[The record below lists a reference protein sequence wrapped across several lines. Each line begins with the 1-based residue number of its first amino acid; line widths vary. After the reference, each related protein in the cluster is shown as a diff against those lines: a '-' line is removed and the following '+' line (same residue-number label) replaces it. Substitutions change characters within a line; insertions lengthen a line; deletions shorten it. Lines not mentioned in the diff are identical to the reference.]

1 MGETVCGI
9 LSIQYEVF
17 ILIILLSET
26 VFTPS
31 TVSSI
36 PHIQRINLQ
45 YSPGLGVAFTQ
56 QRYCKGEREVGYF
69 KV

>member
-1 MGETVCGI
+1 MGETVWGI
-9 LSIQYEVF
+9 LSVQYEVF
-17 ILIILLSET
+17 ILITLLSET
-26 VFTPS
+26 EFTPS

-56 QRYCKGEREVGYF
+56 QHNYKGVRGYF